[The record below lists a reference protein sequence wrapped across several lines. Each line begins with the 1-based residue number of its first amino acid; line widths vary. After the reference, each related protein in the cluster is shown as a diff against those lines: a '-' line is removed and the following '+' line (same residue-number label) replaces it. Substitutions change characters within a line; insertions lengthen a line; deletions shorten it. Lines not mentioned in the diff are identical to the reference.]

1 VDLSV
6 INQLSQLRYLQVS
19 TYGKIMLPS
28 QIRGLRLLE
37 TLDLCGTLN
46 CSILLE
52 IVDAPCLSHLV
63 MPMNTRLPD
72 RIGKVKS
79 LRTLH
84 GFMLP
89 MDSLEGIIGLGELT
103 ALTDLEFSF
112 PNGGCTGLSKAA
124 WMTALSTSLDKLGNL
139 KQLRVSV
146 GQEPV
151 ALLADALSS
160 LSPPFRNL
168 ELLHLNYGCTF
179 SQVPRW
185 IGHLH
190 SLRELYIGAKRVLEE
205 DVALIGTRLPSLIC
219 LSLRIPGVP
228 TERIVIGG
236 STGFPVLQMFG
247 FDCDGMSFLAFEAGA
262 MPALREL
269 ELVLDAHEWDKA
281 APAGLHH
288 LLSLEKITTM
298 RACYGGK
305 RRRLTATGE
314 DDTALIRSVFQEA
327 ADTLPTR
334 PEFELSTLQK
344 TRPLEEED

>member
-1 VDLSV
+1 
-6 INQLSQLRYLQVS
+6 
-19 TYGKIMLPS
+19 
-28 QIRGLRLLE
+28 
-37 TLDLCGTLN
+37 
-46 CSILLE
+46 
-52 IVDAPCLSHLV
+52 
-63 MPMNTRLPD
+63 
-72 RIGKVKS
+72 
-79 LRTLH
+79 
-84 GFMLP
+84 
-89 MDSLEGIIGLGELT
+89 
-103 ALTDLEFSF
+103 
-112 PNGGCTGLSKAA
+112 LSKAA

-139 KQLRVSV
+139 KQLRVPV

-151 ALLADALSS
+151 ALRADALSS

-168 ELLHLNYGCTF
+168 ELLDLKYGCTF

-205 DVALIGTRLPSLIC
+205 DVALIGTRLPSLIR

-236 STGFPVLQMFG
+236 STGFPVLQRFG

-269 ELVLDAHEWDKA
+269 ELVLDADQWDKA

-288 LLSLEKITTM
+288 LLSLEKITTW
-298 RACYGGK
+298 RECSESEGK
-305 RRRLTATGE
+305 RQRLTATGV
-314 DDTALIRSVFQEA
+314 IRSVFQEA

-334 PEFELSTLQK
+334 PEFDLSTSQRI
-344 TRPLEEED
+344 RPME